1 MRKDER
7 RDSKNVQLGQ
17 MIVWGEGEDKHQQGL
32 YLKNVAIKK
41 GQTYPQHKLIEVNFS
56 SATPG
61 INLATR
67 ERRVLKRNRRGYNC
81 ESHGGEMEQ
90 KREH

>member
-1 MRKDER
+1 
-7 RDSKNVQLGQ
+7 

-32 YLKNVAIKK
+32 YLKNVAINK
-41 GQTYPQHKLIEVNFS
+41 GQTYPHCNLTEVNFS
-56 SATPG
+56 SATLR

-67 ERRVLKRNRRGYNC
+67 ERRVVKRCRRGYNC
-81 ESHGGEMEQ
+81 ESHGGKMEQ